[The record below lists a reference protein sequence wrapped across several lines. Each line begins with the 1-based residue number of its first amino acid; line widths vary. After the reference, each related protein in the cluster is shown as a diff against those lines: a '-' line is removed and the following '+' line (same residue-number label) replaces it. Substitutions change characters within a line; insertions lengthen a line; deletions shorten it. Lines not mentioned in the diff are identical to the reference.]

1 MTLADHLPHHHRALP
16 NYRRSSQ
23 TLFSDSNQ
31 TRMNSTPLVAM
42 AARRS
47 HRPTARRQRPSQ
59 HLGQLDGDK
68 TLVSL
73 DGGVQPAPQVVA
85 VAAAPAAVGEPRQVV
100 LDGLEAQV
108 LGHPLQQGHGATT
121 QRLMHGVQEAAAGG
135 QVVALH
141 KTLGTAAQTPRLKVV
156 GTCDA
161 YCWRGCDL
169 IKLISAFHLC
179 QTGKSIGQQSR
190 AQYIQ
195 PWLGSRST
203 YAKHELL

>member
-1 MTLADHLPHHHRALP
+1 
-16 NYRRSSQ
+16 
-23 TLFSDSNQ
+23 LFSDSNQ

-47 HRPTARRQRPSQ
+47 HQPTARRQQPSQ

-68 TLVSL
+68 TLISL
-73 DGGVQPAPQVVA
+73 DGGVQPAPQVVVVVVVV
-85 VAAAPAAVGEPRQVV
+85 VAAGEPRQVV

-108 LGHPLQQGHGATT
+108 LGLPLQQGHGATT
-121 QRLMHGVQEAAAGG
+121 QHLMHGVQEAAAGG

-141 KTLGTAAQTPRLKVV
+141 KTLGTAVQTPRLKVV

-161 YCWRGCDL
+161 VGEAVT